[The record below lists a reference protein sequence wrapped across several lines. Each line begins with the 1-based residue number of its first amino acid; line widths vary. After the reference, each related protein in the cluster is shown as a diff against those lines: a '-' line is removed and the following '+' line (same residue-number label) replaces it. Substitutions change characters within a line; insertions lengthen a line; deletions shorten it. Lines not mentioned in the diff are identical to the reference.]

1 MEIPSNIIEFNDR
14 FNSEEACLEFLKE
27 IRWPQ
32 GFVCP
37 NCNHDDGYFLEC
49 RPLIQ
54 CVLCRHQTS
63 VTAGTLFHK
72 THVPLRIW
80 FYLIQELVSDKGGAS
95 SCRLAA
101 TLKMPQKTVWNI
113 LHKIRHAMG
122 RRDENI
128 TLAGFIEMDEAIIG
142 PHARRPTGAP
152 PQPFVFDTEEQ
163 QAADT
168 PKPKQK
174 GRGRPRKEGPNP
186 KTQTPVLVLVEQEPQ
201 HAGFVAMRVLDHI
214 AREDILEFVK
224 QRVDECQHIKTDGWL
239 SHHVLRKFNCTY
251 DAVVCSGPNGCI
263 ELPIVHR
270 TISLL
275 KTYLLGTYYGVSVK
289 YLQSYLHE
297 FSFRFNRRDAHSPLW
312 LSLLRACVFG
322 LPFTCAELK
331 L

>member
-101 TLKMPQKTVWNI
+101 TLKMPQKTV
-113 LHKIRHAMG
+113 
-122 RRDENI
+122 
-128 TLAGFIEMDEAIIG
+128 
-142 PHARRPTGAP
+142 
-152 PQPFVFDTEEQ
+152 
-163 QAADT
+163 
-168 PKPKQK
+168 
-174 GRGRPRKEGPNP
+174 
-186 KTQTPVLVLVEQEPQ
+186 
-201 HAGFVAMRVLDHI
+201 
-214 AREDILEFVK
+214 
-224 QRVDECQHIKTDGWL
+224 
-239 SHHVLRKFNCTY
+239 
-251 DAVVCSGPNGCI
+251 
-263 ELPIVHR
+263 
-270 TISLL
+270 
-275 KTYLLGTYYGVSVK
+275 
-289 YLQSYLHE
+289 
-297 FSFRFNRRDAHSPLW
+297 
-312 LSLLRACVFG
+312 
-322 LPFTCAELK
+322 
-331 L
+331 